1 MKSMRSAG
9 ADDEAADAAGSSLL
23 LLLLRLHSCSAVSP
37 SASHTAITLHKYF
50 FKTAWRKR

>member
-1 MKSMRSAG
+1 MRSAG